1 MQGLCLSPGKDAAGS
16 SPQDTNAQGSWGQ
29 NQEGTFAARDG
40 QNFTYSCIFYWMKP
54 YCWSGDVMLL
64 LAFPLWV
71 LFHPPGD
78 TIPIA
83 YNDDLVRHSTILLPD
98 PKPRSQ
104 DSSWVWGGTV
114 IAPPKSVQSLTQELP
129 LLRRPHWGE
138 SFHLGAVL
146 PDLPT
151 EETGSNSAG

>member
-1 MQGLCLSPGKDAAGS
+1 
-16 SPQDTNAQGSWGQ
+16 
-29 NQEGTFAARDG
+29 
-40 QNFTYSCIFYWMKP
+40 
-54 YCWSGDVMLL
+54 MLL

-78 TIPIA
+78 TIPIG

-104 DSSWVWGGTV
+104 GNAWVWGGGAV
-114 IAPPKSVQSLTQELP
+114 IAPPKSVQSFTQELP
-129 LLRRPHWGE
+129 LLWRPHWGE
-138 SFHLGAVL
+138 TFHLVAVL
-146 PDLPT
+146 PDLST